1 MGFLGSAPND
11 GVLHHP
17 GNTKRPLAGSTSEIC
32 LMNTVSLFEPG
43 VNEAPVPIE
52 EVIEW
57 AEGQAAKGDM
67 GGASARIRVT
77 SLRQMAEMVAAD
89 ERKDARSIL
98 ENMPRL
104 SDRWARKN
112 LDGKPDT
119 ARTYASRARTTI
131 EEYFRWAA
139 APSNYG
145 PKRHPP
151 RAERK
156 PPAKANAPAPVEKMV
171 SVPQAPAATA
181 PPSSPLG
188 EMRTCPL
195 GQGRDPFRYILPADG
210 LQTKDAMRIAFHLI
224 TMADDY
230 DASTMTPVQVMSAA
244 IQRTQ

>member
-1 MGFLGSAPND
+1 MS
-11 GVLHHP
+11 
-17 GNTKRPLAGSTSEIC
+17 
-32 LMNTVSLFEPG
+32 TVSLFEPG

-52 EVIEW
+52 EVIQW

-67 GGASARIRVT
+67 GGSSARLRVT

-104 SDRWARKN
+104 CDRWARKN

-139 APSNYG
+139 APSNYD
-145 PKRHPP
+145 PKRPP
-151 RAERK
+151 PKAERK
-156 PPAKANAPAPVEKMV
+156 PPVKATAPVENLV
-171 SVPQAPAATA
+171 SVPQAPAAT
-181 PPSSPLG
+181 PPATSVLG